1 MTRIPAVD
9 PARTEGKTRD
19 QLTAVNRMLGATP
32 NLFRVAAQAPAVLD
46 GLVGLIGALSRGGL
60 GGSTREA
67 IALAVAQTN
76 GCDYCLSAHTVLGAG
91 AGLSPGGIAAARGAT
106 ATATDPRLAAILRF
120 ARAIVDRR
128 GQITDDQLADLRRA
142 GGSDADA
149 LEVVA
154 NVALNILTNYLNLV
168 AATEIDFP
176 VVTAASRAAMTQV
189 PGCTP
194 SPR

>member
-9 PARTEGKTRD
+9 PAVTEGKTRD
-19 QLTAVNRMLGATP
+19 QLAAVNRMLGATP

-60 GGSTREA
+60 GGATREA
-67 IALAVAQTN
+67 IALAVAQRN
-76 GCDYCLSAHTVLGAG
+76 GCDYCLSAHAVLGAG
-91 AGLSPGGIAAARGAT
+91 AGLSPDDITAARS

-120 ARAIVDRR
+120 AGSIVERR

-154 NVALNILTNYLNLV
+154 NVALNVLTNYLNLV

-176 VVTAASRAAMTQV
+176 VVRAGSGTAA
-189 PGCTP
+189 GG
-194 SPR
+194 